1 VPGDELQAR
10 LGSFCLKKTS
20 EEIHLVEILCP
31 AASSGLKGLTF
42 RVGQLP
48 QLIHAL
54 QQAQAGAV
62 ERGLIDKPV
71 GQWRAPEKQ
80 RAQPGLTWP

>member
-42 RVGQLP
+42 RVDQLP
-48 QLIHAL
+48 GLIRAL
-54 QQAQAGAV
+54 LSMQTQAP
-62 ERGLIDKPV
+62 ERG
-71 GQWRAPEKQ
+71 WFAPPAAT
-80 RAQPGLTWP
+80 AQQPD